1 VLSIVGILVLLLW
14 HLVQPLPLLVQ
25 GEVGATLIDLA
36 AQVDGRLTTRS
47 VHRGEDAQSGQWS
60 GPARRT
66 SRRPILCRGKVYQEV
81 SMSIALDM
89 TSPLA
94 DRALRLSLLITTAV
108 VFAVMSARAL
118 HVNMDAISEFPLPIC
133 AADASSG
140 NKVEVVNSY
149 AIPDMPGKRMTVVR
163 VTYGPGGFTPPHRH
177 GGTVTA
183 YITKGQ
189 IRSQLN
195 DGPVEIFDVG
205 QSFFEP
211 LGTIHRVS
219 ANASNTEWA
228 ELIAVFVADEG
239 AQLTTLID
247 P

>member
-1 VLSIVGILVLLLW
+1 
-14 HLVQPLPLLVQ
+14 
-25 GEVGATLIDLA
+25 
-36 AQVDGRLTTRS
+36 
-47 VHRGEDAQSGQWS
+47 
-60 GPARRT
+60 
-66 SRRPILCRGKVYQEV
+66 
-81 SMSIALDM
+81 MSIAIEM
-89 TSPLA
+89 TPPANRLP
-94 DRALRLSLLITTAV
+94 LRLS
-108 VFAVMSARAL
+108 FAVLATVTCAVAGAEAF
-118 HVNMDAISEFPLPIC
+118 HVNMDAISETPTPIC

-140 NKVEVVNSY
+140 SSLDKVEVVTSH
-149 AIPDMPGKRMTVVR
+149 ALPDMPGKRVTVVR

-183 YITKGQ
+183 YITKGR

-211 LGTIHRVS
+211 PGTIHRVS
-219 ANASNTEWA
+219 ANASNTDWA

-239 AQLTTLID
+239 AQLTTLIQ

>member
-1 VLSIVGILVLLLW
+1 M
-14 HLVQPLPLLVQ
+14 
-25 GEVGATLIDLA
+25 
-36 AQVDGRLTTRS
+36 
-47 VHRGEDAQSGQWS
+47 
-60 GPARRT
+60 
-66 SRRPILCRGKVYQEV
+66 
-81 SMSIALDM
+81 SMSIALEM
-89 TSPLA
+89 TASFA
-94 DRALRLSLLITTAV
+94 NRAGLRLSLVAATAMVCAV
-108 VFAVMSARAL
+108 VAAKAL
-118 HVNMDAISEFPLPIC
+118 PVKMDAISEFPLPIC

-140 NKVEVVNSY
+140 SSLNKVELVSSY

-177 GGTVTA
+177 GGMVTA

-195 DGPVEIFDVG
+195 NGPVEIFEVG

-211 LGTIHRVS
+211 LGTIHQVS

-239 AQLTTLID
+239 AQLTTLIE

>member
-1 VLSIVGILVLLLW
+1 
-14 HLVQPLPLLVQ
+14 
-25 GEVGATLIDLA
+25 
-36 AQVDGRLTTRS
+36 
-47 VHRGEDAQSGQWS
+47 
-60 GPARRT
+60 
-66 SRRPILCRGKVYQEV
+66 
-81 SMSIALDM
+81 MSIALEM
-89 TSPLA
+89 TTPLA
-94 DRALRLSLLITTAV
+94 DRPRLLSSLVVATAIVCAV
-108 VFAVMSARAL
+108 VGARAL
-118 HVNMDAISEFPLPIC
+118 TVKMDAISEFPLPIC
-133 AADASSG
+133 AAEASSG
-140 NKVEVVNSY
+140 SSLNKVELVGSY

-183 YITKGQ
+183 YITKGR

-195 DGPVEIFDVG
+195 NGPVEIFDVG

-211 LGTIHRVS
+211 PGAIHLVS

-239 AQLTTLID
+239 AQLTTLIE

>member
-1 VLSIVGILVLLLW
+1 MG
-14 HLVQPLPLLVQ
+14 
-25 GEVGATLIDLA
+25 
-36 AQVDGRLTTRS
+36 
-47 VHRGEDAQSGQWS
+47 
-60 GPARRT
+60 
-66 SRRPILCRGKVYQEV
+66 
-81 SMSIALDM
+81 IALG
-89 TSPLA
+89 TAAPFA
-94 DRALRLSLLITTAV
+94 DRARLGLLIVATAIVGV
-108 VFAVMSARAL
+108 VASAKAL
-118 HVNMDAISEFPLPIC
+118 HVTMDAISEFPLPLC
-133 AADASSG
+133 AADAAPG
-140 NKVEVVNSY
+140 NKVEMVNSY
-149 AIPDMPGKRMTVVR
+149 AIPDMPGKRVTVVR

-177 GGTVTA
+177 GGIVTA

-189 IRSQLN
+189 IKSQLN

-239 AQLTTLID
+239 AQLTTLLE